1 MSMVLST
8 MIRHG
13 SRRRYY
19 QNQQMLGLLQA
30 STSLPI
36 TSFDNDDKNKHS
48 STIQNRSYHATNRNE
63 ILPFIAAGVLIGGGV
78 YTFRTL
84 QQIDKD
90 WEDYYHD
97 LEEYKAETGL
107 DPEEQ
112 QQSSSSSATNSS
124 SAEDLSSFFT
134 GGTLAIDIGT
144 SRLKL
149 SHQPSLSKNKNSKPS
164 VIVDREG
171 HRSTPALAWS
181 KDGEDILV
189 GRLAA
194 SRSFDTRGGSI
205 VHPQDVLLGNNE
217 QTYDNIMVAIQQTLR
232 DVASNALDQALGS
245 SSTGSSVKNNSN
257 NPLFVLD
264 TSMAMPGSYNV
275 RPVITYPAQSTT
287 SSSPEDMK
295 RYQQALNGL
304 TSPEGIAEYVSEPV
318 AILSGAEYYNLL
330 PPTSSN
336 GGPVLVV
343 DVGGTK
349 TQVSMV
355 LGDEVLY
362 STLLPMG
369 GDTYIDLLVSKL
381 AADFFGPSAENDDD
395 STDLSAKPRLNDP
408 TALQRLYDA
417 STTAVHEL
425 SNKTRS
431 DINIP
436 YLTMD
441 LETKQPKHLEVGM
454 SRKVVE
460 AEFESWL
467 KNKLVPHLQQS
478 TSSTSLSQALPP
490 PTNLSSLFSSVI
502 MSALEQTSMTPMQLR
517 AVLVVGGGARI
528 PLIQS
533 SMKESVGY
541 LGLGEVNKKMVI
553 PYGEMLEELCVL
565 GAQSFVNSKGL

>member
-1 MSMVLST
+1 MSIVLST

-19 QNQQMLGLLQA
+19 QSQQMFGLLQ
-30 STSLPI
+30 SSNSLPI
-36 TSFDNDDKNKHS
+36 TSFDNDDNIKHS
-48 STIQNRSYHATNRNE
+48 SSIQNRSYHATNKNE
-63 ILPFIAAGVLIGGGV
+63 ILPFIAAGVLVGAGV

-90 WEDYYHD
+90 WEDYYED
-97 LEEYKAETGL
+97 LEEYKAVTGV
-107 DPEEQ
+107 DPEE
-112 QQSSSSSATNSS
+112 QSSSSSSNTTANRSES
-124 SAEDLSSFFT
+124 DNANLSSYFT

-149 SHQPSLSKNKNSKPS
+149 SHQPSLSKNKNAKPS

-171 HRSTPALAWS
+171 HRSTPAMAWT
-181 KDGEDILV
+181 KDGEDILI

-217 QTYDNIMVAIQQTLR
+217 QLDGNTMAAIQQTLR

-245 SSTGSSVKNNSN
+245 SAGSSSSSN

-264 TSMAMPGSYNV
+264 TSMATPGSYNV
-275 RPVITYPAQSTT
+275 RPIITYPPTT
-287 SSSPEDMK
+287 SSSLQDMK
-295 RYQQALNGL
+295 YQQALNGL

-318 AILSGAEYYNLL
+318 AIVSGAEYYNLL
-330 PPTSSN
+330 PPTSSASD
-336 GGPVLVV
+336 PVLVV

-362 STLLPMG
+362 STSLPFG

-381 AADFFGPSAENDDD
+381 ASDFFGPPTENDDN

-408 TALQRLYDA
+408 TALQRLYDE
-417 STTAVHEL
+417 STKAVHEL

-431 DINIP
+431 EINIP

-441 LETKQPKHLEVGM
+441 LETRQPKHLEVGV
-454 SRKVVE
+454 SRTVLN
-460 AEFESWL
+460 AELESWL
-467 KNKLVPHLQQS
+467 KNKLVPHLQS
-478 TSSTSLSQALPP
+478 EGTSSTSLSQALPP
-490 PTNLSSLFSSVI
+490 PSNLPTLFSSVI

-517 AVLVVGGGARI
+517 AILVVGGGARI
-528 PLIQS
+528 PLIKS
-533 SMKESVGY
+533 SMKESVRY
-541 LGLGEVNKKMVI
+541 LAGELDKLVI
-553 PYGEMLEELCVL
+553 PDGEMLEELCVL
-565 GAQSFVNSKGL
+565 GAQSVVNSKS

>member
-1 MSMVLST
+1 MSSLSA

-13 SRRRYY
+13 SRRRY
-19 QNQQMLGLLQA
+19 QSLRVLQ
-30 STSLPI
+30 SSSLLPI
-36 TSFDNDDKNKHS
+36 ASFDNDDNNKHS
-48 STIQNRSYHATNRNE
+48 PTTIQNRSYHTTKRQE
-63 ILPFIAAGVLIGGGV
+63 ILPFIAAGVLVGGAAV

-97 LEEYKAETGL
+97 LEEYKARTGI
-107 DPEEQ
+107 DPEAGG
-112 QQSSSSSATNSS
+112 SSAATNSS
-124 SAEDLSSFFT
+124 ARDDLSSYFS

-149 SHQPSLSKNKNSKPS
+149 SHQPSLSKNHNAKPS

-171 HRSTPALAWS
+171 HRSTPAMAWK

-217 QTYDNIMVAIQQTLR
+217 QQQTDIANSLVAIQKILR
-232 DVASNALDQALGS
+232 DVASNALDQALGG
-245 SSTGSSVKNNSN
+245 STGSSMKNSSN

-264 TSMAMPGSYNV
+264 TSMSILGSYNV
-275 RPVITYPAQSTT
+275 RPIIIYPAQCT
-287 SSSPEDMK
+287 SSSSTPKDLNEQ
-295 RYQQALNGL
+295 YQQIVNGL
-304 TSPEGIAEYVSEPV
+304 TSPDGIAEYVSEPV

-330 PPTSSN
+330 PPTSSAS
-336 GGPVLVV
+336 GPVLVV
-343 DVGGTK
+343 DVGGSK

-355 LGDEVLY
+355 AGDEVLY
-362 STLLPMG
+362 SSSLPMG

-381 AADFFGPSAENDDD
+381 ISDFFGPGTENDDD
-395 STDLSAKPRLNDP
+395 STDLSAKPKLNDP
-408 TALQRLYDA
+408 TALQRLHDA

-431 DINIP
+431 EINIP

-441 LETKQPKHLEVGM
+441 LETRKPKHLEIGM
-454 SRKVVE
+454 SRKVVD

-467 KNKLVPHLQQS
+467 KNKLVPHLHQS
-478 TSSTSLSQALPP
+478 EISSTSLSQALPP
-490 PTNLSSLFSSVI
+490 PTNLSSLFSSAI

-517 AVLVVGGGARI
+517 AVLVVGGGARV
-528 PLIQS
+528 PLIRS
-533 SMKESVGY
+533 SVHESVGY
-541 LGLGEVNKKMVI
+541 LAGENDKLVI
-553 PYGEMLEELCVL
+553 PDGELGEELCVL
-565 GAQSFVNSKGL
+565 GAQIRQDGKH

>member
-1 MSMVLST
+1 M
-8 MIRHG
+8 
-13 SRRRYY
+13 
-19 QNQQMLGLLQA
+19 
-30 STSLPI
+30 
-36 TSFDNDDKNKHS
+36 TSFDNDDNNKHS
-48 STIQNRSYHATNRNE
+48 TTIQNRSYHATNRNE
-63 ILPFIAAGVLIGGGV
+63 ILPFVAAGVLVGAGV

-97 LEEYKAETGL
+97 LEEYKSVTGI
-107 DPEEQ
+107 DPE
-112 QQSSSSSATNSS
+112 QQSSSADGSSAASNRSDN
-124 SAEDLSSFFT
+124 ADLSSFFT

-149 SHQPSLSKNKNSKPS
+149 SHQPSLSKNKNAKPS

-171 HRSTPALAWS
+171 HRSTPAIAWR
-181 KDGEDILV
+181 KDGEDILI

-205 VHPQDVLLGNNE
+205 VHPQDVLLGNND
-217 QTYDNIMVAIQQTLR
+217 QIDMAAIQKTLR
-232 DVASNALDQALGS
+232 DVAANALDQALGS
-245 SSTGSSVKNNSN
+245 STGSSVTNNSN

-264 TSMAMPGSYNV
+264 TSIAIPGSYNV
-275 RPVITYPAQSTT
+275 RPIITYPPAQSTAT
-287 SSSPEDMK
+287 SSPTDMNEQ
-295 RYQQALNGL
+295 YQQALNGF
-304 TSPEGIAEYVSEPV
+304 TSPEGIADYVSEPL
-318 AILSGAEYYNLL
+318 AIVSGAEYYNLL
-330 PPTSSN
+330 PPTSSSN
-336 GGPVLVV
+336 GPVLVV

-362 STLLPMG
+362 SSSLPFG

-381 AADFFGPSAENDDD
+381 AADFFGPSVENDDD

-408 TALQRLYDA
+408 TALQRLYDE
-417 STTAVHEL
+417 STKAVHEL

-431 DINIP
+431 EINIP

-441 LETKQPKHLEVGM
+441 LETRQPKHLEVGM
-454 SRKVVE
+454 SRQVVN

-467 KNKLVPHLQQS
+467 KSKLVPHLQREGGCS
-478 TSSTSLSQALPP
+478 SLSQALPP
-490 PTNLSSLFSSVI
+490 PSNLSTLFSSTI

-541 LGLGEVNKKMVI
+541 LAGELDKLVI
-553 PYGEMLEELCVL
+553 PEVEVLGELCVL
-565 GAQSFVNSKGL
+565 GAQLVKSK

>member
-1 MSMVLST
+1 
-8 MIRHG
+8 
-13 SRRRYY
+13 
-19 QNQQMLGLLQA
+19 MLGILQ
-30 STSLPI
+30 SSSSLPI
-36 TSFDNDDKNKHS
+36 TSFDNDDNNKHS
-48 STIQNRSYHATNRNE
+48 TTIQNRSYHATNRNE
-63 ILPFIAAGVLIGGGV
+63 ILPFIAAGVLVGAGV

-90 WEDYYHD
+90 WEDYYQD
-97 LEEYKAETGL
+97 LEEYKAVTGIDL
-107 DPEEQ
+107 EE
-112 QQSSSSSATNSS
+112 QQSSSSSSNT
-124 SAEDLSSFFT
+124 SANRSDNTDLSSFFT

-149 SHQPSLSKNKNSKPS
+149 SHQPSLSKNKSAKPS

-171 HRSTPALAWS
+171 HRSTPAIAWK

-217 QTYDNIMVAIQQTLR
+217 QIDTDNMAAIQKTLR

-245 SSTGSSVKNNSN
+245 SAGSSSSSN

-264 TSMAMPGSYNV
+264 TSMSTPGSYNV
-275 RPVITYPAQSTT
+275 RPIITYPARSTAT
-287 SSSPEDMK
+287 SSPPK
-295 RYQQALNGL
+295 QYQQALNGL
-304 TSPEGIAEYVSEPV
+304 TSPDGIAEYVSEPV
-318 AILSGAEYYNLL
+318 AIVSGAEYYNLL
-330 PPTSSN
+330 PLKSSDSDS
-336 GGPVLVV
+336 VLVV

-355 LGDEVLY
+355 LGEEV
-362 STLLPMG
+362 SCSSSLPFG

-395 STDLSAKPRLNDP
+395 STDISAKPKLNDP
-408 TALQRLYDA
+408 TALQRLYEE
-417 STTAVHEL
+417 STKAVHEL

-431 DINIP
+431 EINIP

-441 LETKQPKHLEVGM
+441 LETRQPKHLEVGM
-454 SRKVVE
+454 SRKVIDN
-460 AEFESWL
+460 EFESWL
-467 KNKLVPHLQQS
+467 ENKLVPHLQQS

-490 PTNLSSLFSSVI
+490 PTNLSSLFSSTI
-502 MSALEQTSMTPMQLR
+502 MSALEQTSLTPMQLR

-528 PLIQS
+528 PLMQS

-541 LGLGEVNKKMVI
+541 LAGELNKLVI
-553 PYGEMLEELCVL
+553 PEGEMLEELCVL
-565 GAQSFVNSKGL
+565 GAQSTVKPKG

>member
-1 MSMVLST
+1 MSTLSAI

-19 QNQQMLGLLQA
+19 QGQQMLGVLQP
-30 STSLPI
+30 SSSLPM
-36 TSFDNDDKNKHS
+36 TSFDNDDNNKHS
-48 STIQNRSYHATNRNE
+48 TTIQNRSYHATNRNE
-63 ILPFIAAGVLIGGGV
+63 ILPFVAAGVLVGAGV

-97 LEEYKAETGL
+97 LEEYKSVTGI
-107 DPEEQ
+107 DPE
-112 QQSSSSSATNSS
+112 QQSSSADGSSAASNRSDN
-124 SAEDLSSFFT
+124 ADLSSFFT

-149 SHQPSLSKNKNSKPS
+149 SHQPSLSKNKNAKPS

-171 HRSTPALAWS
+171 HRSTPAIAWR
-181 KDGEDILV
+181 KDGEDILI

-205 VHPQDVLLGNNE
+205 VHPQDVLLGNND
-217 QTYDNIMVAIQQTLR
+217 QIDMAAIQKTLR
-232 DVASNALDQALGS
+232 DVAANALDQALGS
-245 SSTGSSVKNNSN
+245 STGSSVTNNSN

-264 TSMAMPGSYNV
+264 TSIAIPGSYNV
-275 RPVITYPAQSTT
+275 RPIITYPPAQSTAT
-287 SSSPEDMK
+287 SSPTDMNEQ
-295 RYQQALNGL
+295 YQQALNGF
-304 TSPEGIAEYVSEPV
+304 TSPEGIADYVSEPL
-318 AILSGAEYYNLL
+318 AIVSGAEYYNLL
-330 PPTSSN
+330 PPTSSSN
-336 GGPVLVV
+336 GPVLVV

-362 STLLPMG
+362 SSSLPFG

-381 AADFFGPSAENDDD
+381 AADFFGPSVENDDD

-408 TALQRLYDA
+408 TALQRLYDE
-417 STTAVHEL
+417 STKAVHEL

-431 DINIP
+431 EINIP

-441 LETKQPKHLEVGM
+441 LETRQPKHLEVGM
-454 SRKVVE
+454 SRQVVN

-467 KNKLVPHLQQS
+467 KSKLVPHLQREGGCS
-478 TSSTSLSQALPP
+478 SLSQALPP
-490 PTNLSSLFSSVI
+490 PSNLSTLFSSTI

-541 LGLGEVNKKMVI
+541 LAGELDKLVI
-553 PYGEMLEELCVL
+553 PEVEVLGELCVL
-565 GAQSFVNSKGL
+565 GAQLVKSK

>member
-1 MSMVLST
+1 MSTLSAI

-19 QNQQMLGLLQA
+19 QSQQMLGTLQA
-30 STSLPI
+30 SSSLPI
-36 TSFDNDDKNKHS
+36 TSYDNDDNNKHS
-48 STIQNRSYHATNRNE
+48 TTIQNRSYHATNRNE
-63 ILPFIAAGVLIGGGV
+63 ILPFIAAGVLIGGSI

-90 WEDYYHD
+90 WEDYYND
-97 LEEYKAETGL
+97 LEEYKAKTGI

-112 QQSSSSSATNSS
+112 QSSSSNSNTSANRSDN
-124 SAEDLSSFFT
+124 ANLSSFFT

-149 SHQPSLSKNKNSKPS
+149 SHQQSLSKNKNAKPS

-171 HRSTPALAWS
+171 HRSTSAMAWK
-181 KDGEDILV
+181 KDGEDILI

-205 VHPQDVLLGNNE
+205 VHPQDLLLGNEE
-217 QTYDNIMVAIQQTLR
+217 QTDDNNMAAIQKTLR

-245 SSTGSSVKNNSN
+245 STGSFSSSN

-264 TSMAMPGSYNV
+264 TSMTTPGSYNV
-275 RPVITYPAQSTT
+275 RPIITYPATT
-287 SSSPEDMK
+287 SGSPEDMI
-295 RYQQALNGL
+295 RYKQALNGL
-304 TSPEGIAEYVSEPV
+304 TSPDSIAEYVSEPV
-318 AILSGAEYYNLL
+318 AIVSGAEYYNLL
-330 PPTSSN
+330 PPTSNASR
-336 GGPVLVV
+336 PVLVV

-355 LGDEVLY
+355 LGDEVSY
-362 STLLPMG
+362 STSLPFG

-381 AADFFGPSAENDDD
+381 ASDFFGPSAENGID
-395 STDLSAKPRLNDP
+395 STDLSAKPKLNDP
-408 TALQRLYDA
+408 TALQRLYDE
-417 STTAVHEL
+417 STKSVHEL

-431 DINIP
+431 EINIP

-441 LETKQPKHLEVGM
+441 LETRQPKHLEVGM
-454 SRKVVE
+454 SRKVIDN
-460 AEFESWL
+460 EFESWL
-467 KNKLVPHLQQS
+467 EDKLVPHLQQS
-478 TSSTSLSQALPP
+478 SCSTSLSQALSPP
-490 PTNLSSLFSSVI
+490 SNLSTLFSSTI

-541 LGLGEVNKKMVI
+541 LAGELDKLVI
-553 PYGEMLEELCVL
+553 PEVEVLGELCVL
-565 GAQSFVNSKGL
+565 GAQLVKSK